1 VDPHQG
7 PAPAERHDTLVLPHD
22 SLSLQHDTVALPRPA
37 GAAATGQ
44 AHAGPAPTAA
54 SSAAAPTAPGAAG
67 SVPVSGWLATQQW
80 RGMASQHAG
89 TWSQVPPFIPAAQP
103 PRIVM
108 RNNAAVV
115 GATLGSVSLFL
126 ALLPLIGIVAWV
138 LAPIAVV
145 SSGVG
150 LVVGMHRRVG
160 RVGAL
165 WGLLTGGLALVVC
178 LAWAALL
185 LAL

>member
-1 VDPHQG
+1 VTPS
-7 PAPAERHDTLVLPHD
+7 EHDTLVLPHD
-22 SLSLQHDTVALPRPA
+22 SLSLQHDTVALQRPA
-37 GAAATGQ
+37 SPGQSPVTTPQATPDRYGTVPP
-44 AHAGPAPTAA
+44 ATAPTE
-54 SSAAAPTAPGAAG
+54 
-67 SVPVSGWLATQQW
+67 GWLAVQQW
-80 RGMASQHAG
+80 RGMASQHAS

-126 ALLPLIGIVAWV
+126 ALIPLIGIVAWV
-138 LAPIAVV
+138 LAPIALV
-145 SSGVG
+145 SSGAG
-150 LVVGMHRRVG
+150 LVVGVHRRVG

-165 WGLLTGGLALVVC
+165 WGLLTAGLALVVC

>member
-1 VDPHQG
+1 VEPRPSADQ
-7 PAPAERHDTLVLPHD
+7 HDTIVLPHD
-22 SLSLQHDTVALPRPA
+22 TIALQHDTVALPRPA
-37 GAAATGQ
+37 APGAPSAPVPP
-44 AHAGPAPTAA
+44 AG
-54 SSAAAPTAPGAAG
+54 SAAAPHAPAAPHPPTTPSG
-67 SVPVSGWLATQQW
+67 DGWLAVQQW

-89 TWSQVPPFIPAAQP
+89 TWSQVPPFLPAQRP
-103 PRIVM
+103 PVIVM

-126 ALLPLIGIVAWV
+126 SLLPLIGIVAWV
-138 LAPIAVV
+138 LAPIALLC
-145 SSGVG
+145 SGVG
-150 LVVGMHRRVG
+150 LVVGVARKVG

-165 WGLLTGGLALVVC
+165 WGLLTGGLALLVC

>member
-1 VDPHQG
+1 VDPQST
-7 PAPAERHDTLVLPHD
+7 PLSHDTLVLPQD

-37 GAAATGQ
+37 GPGQ
-44 AHAGPAPTAA
+44 APAPAEP
-54 SSAAAPTAPGAAG
+54 AAPAAPGG
-67 SVPVSGWLATQQW
+67 LGGVPAPRPADGWLATQPW
-80 RGMASQHAG
+80 RGMAAQHAG
-89 TWSQVPPFIPAAQP
+89 SWSQVPPFIPAAQQ

-138 LAPIAVV
+138 LAPIALV

-165 WGLLTGGLALVVC
+165 WGLMTGGLALVVC
-178 LAWAALL
+178 MAWAALL

>member
-1 VDPHQG
+1 MEPR
-7 PAPAERHDTLVLPHD
+7 PAPEQHDTLVLPHD
-22 SLSLQHDTVALPRPA
+22 SLSLQHDTVALQRPA
-37 GAAATGQ
+37 A
-44 AHAGPAPTAA
+44 PAPAHGA
-54 SSAAAPTAPGAAG
+54 SQAPATPPASVVPPGAP
-67 SVPVSGWLATQQW
+67 SEGWLTVQQW
-80 RGMASQHAG
+80 RGMATQHAG
-89 TWSQVPPFIPAAQP
+89 SWSQVPPFIPAAQP
-103 PRIVM
+103 PPVVM

-126 ALLPLIGIVAWV
+126 ALLPIIGIVAWV
-138 LAPIAVV
+138 LAPIALV

-150 LVVGMHRRVG
+150 LLVGLRRRVG

-178 LAWAALL
+178 LAWAALM